1 MLDQSSKHIAY
12 FDNAATTFPKPE
24 EVYSF
29 MDKFYR
35 TNGVNVGRGSYNSAN
50 TASALAKETR
60 ELLLQLFHCEGK
72 TVIFEP
78 SATIA
83 LNQVIRGLKW
93 RRGQIVYIT
102 PFEHNAVLRP
112 LNYLKREYDLK
123 IIQLAVNRQDISYDL
138 EKIKYQFQENHP
150 DVVIVSHA
158 SNVCGVVAPIE
169 DIFPI
174 AKKYRATTIVDMS
187 QTAGLID
194 TNLIDVQAD
203 YAVFAGHKTL
213 YGPFGI
219 AGFISTGDTELFP
232 LIYGGTGIESAN
244 SLMPDQL
251 PIKYEAG
258 SQNIMAIAGLNA
270 SLKWILKKGVN
281 TIYTKEQ
288 NERSEIIKI
297 LNKYSYVKAY
307 IPFTRS
313 LGIVCFNVE
322 GYSCESLTP
331 FFDNSGVACRTGLQC
346 SPLAH
351 KFLGTF
357 PSGAIR
363 LSLGYFNKVTD
374 LTILNQSLSY
384 LSDIIE

>member
-1 MLDQSSKHIAY
+1 MLDQSPKHIAY

-244 SLMPDQL
+244 PFMPDQL

-258 SQNIMAIAGLNA
+258 SPNILAIAGLNA
-270 SLKWILKKGVN
+270 ALKWIKKTGITN
-281 TIYTKEQ
+281 IYEKEHNFYQ
-288 NERSEIIKI
+288 NI
-297 LNKYSYVKAY
+297 LNLLSRFKTIKMFVPREKSV
-307 IPFTRS
+307 
-313 LGIVCFNVE
+313 GIVSFLIE
-322 GYSCESLTP
+322 GYSSDSLSQ
-331 FFDNSGVACRTGLQC
+331 FFGEENVYCRFGLQC

-351 KFLGTF
+351 TFLGTF
-357 PSGAIR
+357 PSGTIR
-363 LSLGYFNKVTD
+363 LSCSIFNTEDD
-374 LTILNQSLSY
+374 LKHLSRV
-384 LSDIIE
+384 LSSPKLWE

>member
-1 MLDQSSKHIAY
+1 MLDQDSKHIAY

-35 TNGVNVGRGSYNSAN
+35 TNGVNVGRGSYDSAN
-50 TASALAKETR
+50 TASALTKETR

-93 RRGQIVYIT
+93 RRGQTVFIT

-112 LNYLKREYDLK
+112 LNYLKKEYDLK

-138 EKIKYQFQENHP
+138 ERIKYQFQENHP

-158 SNVCGVVAPIE
+158 SNVCGVIAPIE
-169 DIFPI
+169 EIFPL
-174 AKKYRATTIVDMS
+174 AKKYRATTIVDMA

-194 TNLIDVQAD
+194 TNLVDVQAD
-203 YAVFAGHKTL
+203 YAIFAGHKTL

-219 AGFISTGDTELFP
+219 AGFISTSDIELSP

-244 SLMPDQL
+244 PFMPDQL
-251 PIKYEAG
+251 PIRYEAG
-258 SQNIMAIAGLNA
+258 SPNILAIAGINA
-270 SLKWILKKGVN
+270 ALKWIKKTGITN
-281 TIYTKEQ
+281 IYEKEHNFYQ
-288 NERSEIIKI
+288 NI
-297 LNKYSYVKAY
+297 LNLLSRVKT
-307 IPFTRS
+307 IKMFVPREKS
-313 LGIVCFNVE
+313 VGIVSFLIE
-322 GYSCESLTP
+322 GYSSDSLSQ
-331 FFDNSGVACRTGLQC
+331 FFGEENVYCRFGLQC

-357 PSGAIR
+357 PSGTIR
-363 LSLGYFNKVTD
+363 LSCSVFNTEDD
-374 LTILNQSLSY
+374 LMHLSRV
-384 LSDIIE
+384 LSSPKLWE

>member
-35 TNGVNVGRGSYNSAN
+35 TNGVNVGRGSYNSAD
-50 TASALAKETR
+50 TASALTKETR
-60 ELLLQLFHCEGK
+60 ELLLQLFQCEGK

-169 DIFPI
+169 DIFPL
-174 AKKYRATTIVDMS
+174 AKKYKATTIADMS

-219 AGFISTGDTELFP
+219 AGFISTCDTELSP

-244 SLMPDQL
+244 PFMPEQL

-258 SQNIMAIAGLNA
+258 SPNILAIAGLNSA
-270 SLKWILKKGVN
+270 LKWIKKTGIRNIYENEHNNYLKLL
-281 TIYTKEQ
+281 
-288 NERSEIIKI
+288 KI
-297 LNKYSYVKAY
+297 LTNKQ
-307 IPFTRS
+307 IIHPFVPKS
-313 LGIVCFNVE
+313 KCISIISFVVN
-322 GYSCESLTP
+322 GYSSESLTTL
-331 FFDNSGVACRTGLQC
+331 FSNYNVSCRTGLQC

-351 KFLGTF
+351 AFLGTY
-357 PSGAIR
+357 PSGTVR
-363 LSLGYFNKVTD
+363 LSCSYYTSETD
-374 LTILNQSLSY
+374 FKTLCLLI
-384 LSDIIE
+384 DKIETEL

>member
-1 MLDQSSKHIAY
+1 MLGQSSKHIAY

-158 SNVCGVVAPIE
+158 SNVCGVIAPIE
-169 DIFPI
+169 EIFPL
-174 AKKYRATTIVDMS
+174 AK
-187 QTAGLID
+187 
-194 TNLIDVQAD
+194 N
-203 YAVFAGHKTL
+203 
-213 YGPFGI
+213 
-219 AGFISTGDTELFP
+219 
-232 LIYGGTGIESAN
+232 IE
-244 SLMPDQL
+244 Q
-251 PIKYEAG
+251 
-258 SQNIMAIAGLNA
+258 Q
-270 SLKWILKKGVN
+270 
-281 TIYTKEQ
+281 
-288 NERSEIIKI
+288 
-297 LNKYSYVKAY
+297 
-307 IPFTRS
+307 
-313 LGIVCFNVE
+313 
-322 GYSCESLTP
+322 
-331 FFDNSGVACRTGLQC
+331 
-346 SPLAH
+346 
-351 KFLGTF
+351 
-357 PSGAIR
+357 R
-363 LSLGYFNKVTD
+363 LSTWHKRLDCSIQT
-374 LTILNQSLSY
+374 
-384 LSDIIE
+384 

>member
-1 MLDQSSKHIAY
+1 MLEQSSKRIAY

-35 TNGVNVGRGSYNSAN
+35 TNGVNVGRSSYNSAN
-50 TASALAKETR
+50 TASALTKETR

-93 RRGQIVYIT
+93 RRGQKVYIT

-169 DIFPI
+169 DIFPL
-174 AKKYRATTIVDMS
+174 AKKYKATTIADMS

-194 TNLIDVQAD
+194 TNLVEVQAD

-219 AGFISTGDTELFP
+219 AGFISTCDTELSP

-244 SLMPDQL
+244 PFMPEQL

-258 SQNIMAIAGLNA
+258 SQNIMAIAGLNSA
-270 SLKWILKKGVN
+270 LKWIKKVGISHIFEKEQDNFIKVLN
-281 TIYTKEQ
+281 TIKQYSII
-288 NERSEIIKI
+288 NEIIPQNKQIGI
-297 LNKYSYVKAY
+297 LS
-307 IPFTRS
+307 FT
-313 LGIVCFNVE
+313 VD
-322 GYSCESLTP
+322 GYPSDAIGT
-331 FFDNSGVACRTGLQC
+331 FFSNNNVACRTGLQC
-346 SPLAH
+346 APLAH
-351 KFLGTF
+351 SFLGTY
-357 PSGAIR
+357 PSGTVRI
-363 LSLGYFNKVTD
+363 SCGYFNTD
-374 LTILNQSLSY
+374 NDYSVLETTIKLLNQ
-384 LSDIIE
+384 I